1 MAGLTDQLE
10 LVATVIPKL
19 TDQVR
24 LDVQVFHDRVSDAV
38 LLEVD
43 VAPLLTDAILLL
55 ADVVNQGF
63 EAAAQSSVLAPA
75 ADVTWLS

>member
-24 LDVQVFHDRVSDAV
+24 LDVGVFHDRVTDAV
-38 LLEVD
+38 LLEVE
-43 VAPLLTDAILLL
+43 VAPLLTDTVLLL
-55 ADVVNQGF
+55 ANVVNQEF
-63 EAAAQSSVLAPA
+63 EIEAQSKVLAPA
-75 ADVTWLS
+75 SEVTFL

>member
-24 LDVQVFHDRVSDAV
+24 LDVGVFHDRVTDAV
-38 LLEVD
+38 LLEVE
-43 VAPLLTDAILLL
+43 VAPLLTDTILLL
-55 ADVVNQGF
+55 ANVVNQEF
-63 EAAAQSSVLAPA
+63 EIEAQSKVLAPTSE
-75 ADVTWLS
+75 VTFL